1 MLPQLKLHEVQS
13 TVELSNK
20 NKLMKTFI
28 PSQSCPQDIL
38 PENMETKEGV
48 MIVVQTQEQ
57 SRGHPLE
64 IQWQR
69 THFHFRGRHL
79 EAQLQFHPE
88 VPLDVPHQL
97 QAIMLVTT

>member
-1 MLPQLKLHEVQS
+1 
-13 TVELSNK
+13 
-20 NKLMKTFI
+20 
-28 PSQSCPQDIL
+28 
-38 PENMETKEGV
+38 

-57 SRGHPLE
+57 SQGHPLGL
-64 IQWQR
+64 QWQR

-97 QAIMLVTT
+97 QAIMLGKFEPKQLFQLSSLSFLLFIRLLHFIILIAPKASSV